1 MTVIFGFDGDLKL
14 LADAV
19 ERVRHTEVLSLGR
32 SLEIV
37 KDLGD
42 AETVSAEYG
51 LGDYIGTHA
60 IGHARM
66 ATESDVDI
74 ANAHPYWAYPFP
86 DVAVVHNGQLTN
98 FHDWRRRLQRSGH
111 RFQSECDSEIIAV
124 YLAEQMS
131 EGRSLEEAMRQSLE
145 DLDGVF
151 TYICVTEDALGVAK
165 DELGAKPLVLYEDDE
180 LVALASEEIAI
191 RQVLDRE
198 IETHDPYEGE
208 VRVWTQVSEREPHR
222 GWTSAGWSSSTTR
235 SRRPRR
241 STASSAELDAARADH
256 AQDQRR
262 AALADLRAGRQG
274 GHRAQP
280 QRPALARG
288 RDPGP
293 LPDPLRGQPRL
304 LRLRP
309 DRRPRGRDHRP
320 GRLVG
325 GREHDVGRRRGRE
338 QRRLAG
344 RRGAA
349 RRRPRRQGRRRR
361 PHRDRPEG
369 RHDHRRSATP
379 PR

>member
-1 MTVIFGFDGDLKL
+1 MCGIAGIIYRNGGGEREVGLDMTRMLQAMKHRGPDSTGYALYRGDTDSYVIHVKLSEAAQDGAELEGRVHRQRDQVESAMRGAGAKIEEIKATPRTMTVIFGFDGDLKL

-51 LGDYIGTHA
+51 LGNYLGTHA

-98 FHDWRRRLQRSGH
+98 FHDWRRRLVRSGH

-124 YLAEQMS
+124 YLAEQMH

-165 DELGAKPLVLYEDDE
+165 DELGAKPLVLYEDDD

-208 VRVWTQVSEREPHR
+208 VRVWTR
-222 GWTSAGWSSSTTR
+222 
-235 SRRPRR
+235 
-241 STASSAELDAARADH
+241 
-256 AQDQRR
+256 
-262 AALADLRAGRQG
+262 
-274 GHRAQP
+274 
-280 QRPALARG
+280 
-288 RDPGP
+288 
-293 LPDPLRGQPRL
+293 
-304 LRLRP
+304 
-309 DRRPRGRDHRP
+309 
-320 GRLVG
+320 
-325 GREHDVGRRRGRE
+325 
-338 QRRLAG
+338 
-344 RRGAA
+344 
-349 RRRPRRQGRRRR
+349 
-361 PHRDRPEG
+361 
-369 RHDHRRSATP
+369 
-379 PR
+379 